1 MKKFFLFFFISIFMF
16 TAQSNQRDLI
26 TQEMKNF
33 GIKQKSIDLYWK
45 TKEFTV
51 PDKEYEKT
59 LNKAIEADP
68 RNYFALDDMGV
79 HYRRSNNPDKAI
91 EYYKKSIAVNPNNP
105 FPYFNAGVAYM
116 YKKDFVNAERI
127 YKQLITAIPDYPEG
141 YYGLGQVYLN
151 MENYAKALEFIQKAK
166 EKYKNLDTK
175 KYFEEAAKKDMYIA
189 DCNYLEGQINYRMK
203 DYQKAVDGFFDS
215 FEDMKAIRYYAL
227 SDFAT
232 LAYFANEGLKGTNPK
247 QYDKNIKK
255 FEAAGIKMKR

>member
-1 MKKFFLFFFISIFMF
+1 
-16 TAQSNQRDLI
+16 
-26 TQEMKNF
+26 
-33 GIKQKSIDLYWK
+33 
-45 TKEFTV
+45 
-51 PDKEYEKT
+51 
-59 LNKAIEADP
+59 
-68 RNYFALDDMGV
+68 
-79 HYRRSNNPDKAI
+79 
-91 EYYKKSIAVNPNNP
+91 
-105 FPYFNAGVAYM
+105 
-116 YKKDFVNAERI
+116 
-127 YKQLITAIPDYPEG
+127 
-141 YYGLGQVYLN
+141 

-247 QYDKNIKK
+247 QYDKNLKK